1 MGTYEKE
8 IGKSAHDLELRSE
21 KVRSIIGQVPP
32 SLLRYG
38 ALAIL
43 AALVILVYVSY
54 SIPYKQ
60 IYTGTAV
67 IRALPDSLEASP
79 TAVLIKFS
87 DRRPA
92 LSPTEKLPITLHT
105 PMGEVEGKLVKLSSW
120 RDSLGRQEAFWLFLL
135 SELSLLQNHEV
146 DFTIVRTSGNI
157 LQKVLGDLF
166 WLSFNKC
173 ARLGSL
179 LIRSISNSTRDR
191 ISCLTRL

>member
-43 AALVILVYVSY
+43 ATLVILVYVSY

-79 TAVLIKFS
+79 AAVLIKFS

-92 LSPTEKLPITLHT
+92 LS
-105 PMGEVEGKLVKLSSW
+105 
-120 RDSLGRQEAFWLFLL
+120 
-135 SELSLLQNHEV
+135 
-146 DFTIVRTSGNI
+146 
-157 LQKVLGDLF
+157 
-166 WLSFNKC
+166 
-173 ARLGSL
+173 
-179 LIRSISNSTRDR
+179 STDR
-191 ISCLTRL
+191 KSVV

>member
-43 AALVILVYVSY
+43 ATLVILVYVSY

-79 TAVLIKFS
+79 AAVLIKFS

-105 PMGEVEGKLVKLSSW
+105 PMGEVEGQLVKLSSW
-120 RDSLGRQEAFWLFLL
+120 RDSLGRQEAFCLFLL

-166 WLSFNKC
+166 
-173 ARLGSL
+173 
-179 LIRSISNSTRDR
+179 
-191 ISCLTRL
+191 

>member
-43 AALVILVYVSY
+43 ATLVILVYVSY

-79 TAVLIKFS
+79 AAVLIKFS
-87 DRRPA
+87 I
-92 LSPTEKLPITLHT
+92 EGLHC
-105 PMGEVEGKLVKLSSW
+105 P
-120 RDSLGRQEAFWLFLL
+120 
-135 SELSLLQNHEV
+135 
-146 DFTIVRTSGNI
+146 
-157 LQKVLGDLF
+157 LQK
-166 WLSFNKC
+166 SYQ
-173 ARLGSL
+173 
-179 LIRSISNSTRDR
+179 
-191 ISCLTRL
+191 